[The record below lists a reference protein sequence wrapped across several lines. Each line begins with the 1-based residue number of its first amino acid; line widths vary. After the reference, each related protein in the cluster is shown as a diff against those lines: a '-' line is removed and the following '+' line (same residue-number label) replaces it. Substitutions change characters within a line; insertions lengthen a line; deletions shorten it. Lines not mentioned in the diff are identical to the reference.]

1 MKTIVIVLIP
11 SLKKISFL
19 YKMLIHLVLEKNTR
33 VNYYRWMLHLLFGK
47 EVSHLHISVDDCTGM
62 IVGAYFD
69 HQETL
74 KSYYKV
80 TAQFLEKYVI
90 PVKILTV
97 RYSVFIYNQKKRRIP
112 LLTKEPLL
120 NMDICVKL

>member
-74 KSYYKV
+74 KSYYEV

-90 PVKILTV
+90 PVKILTD
-97 RYSVFIYNQKKRRIP
+97 RRSVFIYNQKKRRIP